1 MEPHQV
7 IVANEQRLLRD
18 MLERVLRKT
27 PDFDAIVVSKGLPA
41 LSEILEHTK
50 ARWVIVSLDRDGAM
64 PYYIEDLL
72 AEHPKTRFL
81 AMAADGSKL
90 EMKWVVPHRANLAD
104 LSLNGLLDTLREQAP
119 WEVEIEKHPVSQA
132 RWSTD

>member
-1 MEPHQV
+1 METHQV

-27 PDFDAIVVSKGLPA
+27 PDFDAIVVKNGLPA
-41 LSEILEHTK
+41 LTETLKHTE
-50 ARWVIVSLDRDGAM
+50 ARWVIVSLDVDGDM
-64 PYYIEDLL
+64 PYYIEELL

-81 AMAADGSKL
+81 AMAADGSRL
-90 EMKWVVPHRANLAD
+90 EMKWVVPHQANLAD
-104 LSLNGLLDTLREQAP
+104 LSLNALLDTLREQAP
-119 WEVEIEKHPVSQA
+119 WEVEIEKHPVSRA